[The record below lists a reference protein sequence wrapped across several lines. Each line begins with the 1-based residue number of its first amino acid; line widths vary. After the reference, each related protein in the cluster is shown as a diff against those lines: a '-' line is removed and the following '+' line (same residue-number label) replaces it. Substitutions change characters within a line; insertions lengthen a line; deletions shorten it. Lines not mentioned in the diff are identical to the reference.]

1 MKLNA
6 ASLVAAVL
14 ASNLA
19 MVHYSEPGLCST
31 RKTVSSEPAPFASKT
46 NTKSK
51 SKANYGQ
58 TDKKTT
64 GSSSQGPSDG
74 AAVVADNP
82 IIQTMDAELKR
93 SLAKLRNAGKV
104 PLYYLA
110 YRLYEGNWEKIS
122 ATNGAILDDYPNN
135 SWRMLAVD
143 LRVGTPKF
151 DNTHFLRGKNSS
163 SPHQYEKST
172 TLSSTLPS
180 DGAGIPLQECLWLKT
195 DEAYKAAQQRY
206 SELVANNEVMSDE
219 DDKSDDFSSQPI
231 HKYISPIKEIK
242 FDRALWRERVRRLSL
257 IFLKHPLLLQNSTVA
272 FVSEPQL
279 RYFVNS
285 YGSKIIEQ
293 HLDYHLMI
301 VANTLADDGM
311 ALSLNDTISRPDAS
325 LFPDEKEL
333 AARVEK
339 LANKLEQ
346 LRKAPV
352 AEPFVGPAILS
363 GKAAAVF
370 FHESFG
376 HRVEAVHEKSE
387 NEGKTFAKKLGTQV
401 MPRFLTVVDD
411 PTLEKW
417 NGEYLNGHYKYDDE
431 GVPGQAVTLAKSGVL
446 TGFLLNRTMVQGFSR
461 SNGHGRS
468 SPGWNPVARQ
478 ANLIVNADPKKQVP
492 FEKLRALLIGQLK
505 KEHKPY
511 GLLFD
516 EIQGGHTY
524 TARGSEQTYYIN
536 PLIVYKIFAD
546 GKPDQLIR
554 GAEIIG
560 TPLAALEH
568 VIAAGEERSVFN
580 GVCGRESG
588 PVPVSAVAPSL
599 LIESMETK
607 RSAKSF
613 DKVPIL
619 PPPGNNTKVE
629 TKPPSEH
636 SSKGGSQ

>member
-1 MKLNA
+1 MPKSGTKNSLKTLATILTIAFIALSLNSA
-6 ASLVAAVL
+6 QAITETVS
-14 ASNLA
+14 ASND
-19 MVHYSEPGLCST
+19 ET
-31 RKTVSSEPAPFASKT
+31 IK
-46 NTKSK
+46 
-51 SKANYGQ
+51 
-58 TDKKTT
+58 
-64 GSSSQGPSDG
+64 
-74 AAVVADNP
+74 
-82 IIQTMDAELKR
+82 TMDQELKR
-93 SLAKLRNAGKV
+93 SLAKLRNANKV

-110 YRLYEGNWEKIS
+110 YRLYEGAWEKIS
-122 ATNGAILDDYPNN
+122 ATNGAVHDEYPNN

-172 TLSSTLPS
+172 ILTSTLPT
-180 DGAGIPLQECLWLKT
+180 DGAGLPLQQCLWLKT

-206 SELVANNEVMSDE
+206 SELVANNEVMSAE

-231 HKYISPIKEIK
+231 HNYVSPIKQTN
-242 FDRALWRERVRRLSL
+242 FDRALWTERVKRLSM
-257 IFLKHPLLLQNSTVA
+257 IFLKHPTLLQNSTVA
-272 FVSEPQL
+272 FVSEPQT

-285 YGSKIIEQ
+285 EGSQIIEQ
-293 HLDYHLMI
+293 HVDYHLMI
-301 VANTLADDGM
+301 VGSTLADDGM
-311 ALSLNDTISRPDAS
+311 SLSLNDTIERPDPT

-339 LANKLEQ
+339 LATKLEQ

-352 AEPFVGPAILS
+352 AEPYVGPAILS

-387 NEGKTFAKKLGTQV
+387 NEGKTFAKKLGSPV
-401 MPRFLTVVDD
+401 MPNFLTVVDD
-411 PTLEKW
+411 PTIQKAH
-417 NGEYLNGHYKYDDE
+417 GEYLNGFYKYDDE
-431 GVPGQAVTLAKSGVL
+431 GVPGQAVTLAKNGIL
-446 TGFLLNRTMVQGFSR
+446 TGFLLDRTMVQGFTK

-478 ANLIVNADPKKQVP
+478 ANLIVSADAKKQVP
-492 FEKLRALLIGQLK
+492 FQTLRAMLISQLK
-505 KEHKPY
+505 KQHKTY

-524 TARGSEQTYYIN
+524 TTRGSEQTYYIQ

-568 VIAAGEERSVFN
+568 VVAAGTDRSVFN

-599 LIESMETK
+599 LIDSMETK
-607 RSAKSF
+607 RAAKSF
-613 DKVPIL
+613 DKIPIL
-619 PPPGNNTKVE
+619 PPPTA
-629 TKPPSEH
+629 TT
-636 SSKGGSQ
+636 GGAPAQK

>member
-1 MKLNA
+1 MKI
-6 ASLVAAVL
+6 L
-14 ASNLA
+14 ATTLSIAL
-19 MVHYSEPGLCST
+19 
-31 RKTVSSEPAPFASKT
+31 FASSIT
-46 NTKSK
+46 SALAVTEPVSASK
-51 SKANYGQ
+51 NE
-58 TDKKTT
+58 
-64 GSSSQGPSDG
+64 
-74 AAVVADNP
+74 
-82 IIQTMDAELKR
+82 IIQTMDQELKR
-93 SLAKLRNAGKV
+93 SLAKLRSANKV

-110 YRLYEGNWEKIS
+110 YRLYEGAWEKIS
-122 ATNGAILDDYPNN
+122 ATNGAVQDEYPNN

-172 TLSSTLPS
+172 ILTSTLPA
-180 DGAGIPLQECLWLKT
+180 DGAGLALQQCLWLKT

-206 SELVANNEVMSDE
+206 SELVANNEVMSAE

-231 HKYISPIKEIK
+231 HNYVSPLKQTG
-242 FDRALWRERVRRLSL
+242 FDRALWRERVKRLSM
-257 IFLKHPLLLQNSTVA
+257 IFLKHPSLLQNSTVA
-272 FVSEPQL
+272 FVSEPQI

-285 YGSKIIEQ
+285 EGSEMIEQ
-293 HLDYHLMI
+293 HVDYHLMI
-301 VANTLADDGM
+301 VGSTLAEDGM
-311 ALSLNDTISRPDAS
+311 ALSLNDTIEKPDPS

-339 LANKLEQ
+339 LATKLEQ

-352 AEPFVGPAILS
+352 AEPYVGPAILS

-401 MPRFLTVVDD
+401 MPNFLTVVDD
-411 PTLEKW
+411 PTIEKA
-417 NGEYLNGHYKYDDE
+417 NGEYLNGFYKFDDE
-431 GVPGQAVTLAKSGVL
+431 GVPGQAVTLAKNGIL
-446 TGFLLNRTMVQGFSR
+446 TGFLLDRTMVQGFSK

-478 ANLIVNADPKKQVP
+478 ANLIVSADAKKQVP
-492 FEKLRALLIGQLK
+492 FQTLRAMLVSDLK
-505 KEHKPY
+505 KQHKAY

-524 TARGSEQTYYIN
+524 TTRGSEQTYYIQ
-536 PLIVYKIFAD
+536 PLIVYKVFAD

-560 TPLAALEH
+560 TPLSALEH
-568 VIAAGEERSVFN
+568 VIAAGSDRSVFN

-607 RSAKSF
+607 RAAKSF
-613 DKVPIL
+613 DKIPIL
-619 PPPGNNTKVE
+619 PPPGATTSGAATQK
-629 TKPPSEH
+629 
-636 SSKGGSQ
+636 

>member
-1 MKLNA
+1 M
-6 ASLVAAVL
+6 VAGLVL
-14 ASNLA
+14 ANQA
-19 MVHYSEPGLCST
+19 MAAAPNAVA
-31 RKTVSSEPAPFASKT
+31 VS
-46 NTKSK
+46 
-51 SKANYGQ
+51 
-58 TDKKTT
+58 
-64 GSSSQGPSDG
+64 
-74 AAVVADNP
+74 DNP
-82 IIQTMDAELKR
+82 TIQTMDKELKR
-93 SLAKLRNAGKV
+93 SLAKLRNANKAT
-104 PLYYLA
+104 LYYLA
-110 YRLYEGNWEKIS
+110 YRLYEGAWEKIS
-122 ATNGAILDDYPNN
+122 ASNGALQDDYPDN

-172 TLSSTLPS
+172 VLTSTLPS
-180 DGAGIPLQECLWLKT
+180 DGSGIPLQECLWLKT

-206 SELVANNEVMSDE
+206 SELVANNEVMSAE

-231 HKYISPIKEIK
+231 HKYVSPIKETK
-242 FDRALWRERVRRLSL
+242 FDRNLWRERVRRLSL

-272 FVSEPQL
+272 FVSEPQV

-285 YGSKIIEQ
+285 EGSEIIEQ
-293 HLDYHLMI
+293 HLDYHIMI

-311 ALSLNDTISRPDAS
+311 ALSLSDTISRPDAS

-333 AARVEK
+333 AARVDK
-339 LANKLEQ
+339 LATKLEQ

-352 AEPFVGPAILS
+352 AEPYVGPAILS

-387 NEGKTFAKKLGTQV
+387 NEGKTFAKKLGTLV
-401 MPRFLTVVDD
+401 MPNFLTVVDD
-411 PTLEKW
+411 PTIEKS
-417 NGEYLNGHYKYDDE
+417 NGEYLNGFYRYDDE
-431 GVPGQAVTLAKSGVL
+431 GVPGQAVTLAKNGIL
-446 TGFLLNRTMVQGFSR
+446 TGFLLNRTMVQGFSK

-468 SPGWNPVARQ
+468 SPGWNSVARQ
-478 ANLIVNADPKKQVP
+478 ANLIVNADAKKQVP
-492 FEKLRALLIGQLK
+492 FDKLRALLISQLK
-505 KEHKPY
+505 REHKPY

-524 TARGSEQTYYIN
+524 TTRGSEQTYYIN

-568 VIAAGEERSVFN
+568 VTAAGTDRAVFN

-599 LIESMETK
+599 LIDSMETK

-619 PPPGNNTKVE
+619 PPPGTTAANNV
-629 TKPPSEH
+629 
-636 SSKGGSQ
+636 KGGSQ

>member
-1 MKLNA
+1 MPNSGIKNRLRIFATTLTIALLALNFSSA
-6 ASLVAAVL
+6 NAVTEPVS
-14 ASNLA
+14 ASNN
-19 MVHYSEPGLCST
+19 ET
-31 RKTVSSEPAPFASKT
+31 IK
-46 NTKSK
+46 
-51 SKANYGQ
+51 
-58 TDKKTT
+58 
-64 GSSSQGPSDG
+64 
-74 AAVVADNP
+74 
-82 IIQTMDAELKR
+82 TMDLELKR
-93 SLAKLRNAGKV
+93 SLAKLRNANKV

-110 YRLYEGNWEKIS
+110 YRLYEGAWEKIS
-122 ATNGAILDDYPNN
+122 ATNGAVHDEYPNN

-172 TLSSTLPS
+172 ILTSTLPT
-180 DGAGIPLQECLWLKT
+180 DGAGLPLQQCLWLKT

-206 SELVANNEVMSDE
+206 SELVANNEVMSAE
-219 DDKSDDFSSQPI
+219 DDKSDDFSSQPV
-231 HKYISPIKEIK
+231 HNYVSPIKQTG
-242 FDRALWRERVRRLSL
+242 FDRALWTDRVKRLSM
-257 IFLKHPLLLQNSTVA
+257 IFLKHPTLLQNSTVA
-272 FVSEPQL
+272 FVSEPQT

-285 YGSKIIEQ
+285 EGSEIIEQ
-293 HLDYHLMI
+293 HVDYHLMI
-301 VANTLADDGM
+301 VGSTLAEDGM
-311 ALSLNDTISRPDAS
+311 ALSLNDTIEKPDPA

-339 LANKLEQ
+339 LATKLEQ

-352 AEPFVGPAILS
+352 AEPYVGPAILS

-387 NEGKTFAKKLGTQV
+387 NEGKTFAKKLGSPV
-401 MPRFLTVVDD
+401 MPNFLTVVDD
-411 PTLEKW
+411 PTIEKA
-417 NGEYLNGHYKYDDE
+417 NGEYLNGFYKYDDE
-431 GVPGQAVTLAKSGVL
+431 GVPGQAVTLAKNGIL
-446 TGFLLNRTMVQGFSR
+446 TGFLLDRTMVQGFHK

-478 ANLIVNADPKKQVP
+478 ANLIVTADAKKQVP
-492 FEKLRALLIGQLK
+492 FPALRAMLVSQLK
-505 KEHKPY
+505 KQHKTY

-524 TARGSEQTYYIN
+524 TTRGSEQTYYIQ
-536 PLIVYKIFAD
+536 PLIVYKVFAD

-568 VIAAGEERSVFN
+568 VVAAGTDRAVFN

-599 LIESMETK
+599 LIDSMETK
-607 RSAKSF
+607 RAAKSF
-613 DKVPIL
+613 DKIPIL
-619 PPPGNNTKVE
+619 PPPTATTSGAPAQK
-629 TKPPSEH
+629 
-636 SSKGGSQ
+636 

>member
-1 MKLNA
+1 MTFALLA
-6 ASLVAAVL
+6 LSLTSAHAVIEVVS
-14 ASNLA
+14 ASNN
-19 MVHYSEPGLCST
+19 ET
-31 RKTVSSEPAPFASKT
+31 IK
-46 NTKSK
+46 
-51 SKANYGQ
+51 
-58 TDKKTT
+58 
-64 GSSSQGPSDG
+64 
-74 AAVVADNP
+74 
-82 IIQTMDAELKR
+82 TMDLELKR
-93 SLAKLRNAGKV
+93 SLAKLRNANKV

-110 YRLYEGNWEKIS
+110 YRLYEGAWEKIS
-122 ATNGAILDDYPNN
+122 ATNGAVHDEYPNN

-172 TLSSTLPS
+172 ILTSTLPT
-180 DGAGIPLQECLWLKT
+180 DGAGLPLQQCLWLKT

-206 SELVANNEVMSDE
+206 SELVANNEVMSAE
-219 DDKSDDFSSQPI
+219 DDKSDDFSSEPI
-231 HKYISPIKEIK
+231 HNYVSPIKQTG
-242 FDRALWRERVRRLSL
+242 FDRALWTDRVKRLSM
-257 IFLKHPLLLQNSTVA
+257 IFLKHPTLLQNSTVA
-272 FVSEPQL
+272 FVSEPQT

-285 YGSKIIEQ
+285 EGSEMIEQ
-293 HLDYHLMI
+293 HVDYHLMI
-301 VANTLADDGM
+301 VGSTLADDGM
-311 ALSLNDTISRPDAS
+311 SLSLNDTIERPDPS

-339 LANKLEQ
+339 LATKLEQ

-352 AEPFVGPAILS
+352 AEPYVGPAILS

-387 NEGKTFAKKLGTQV
+387 NEGKTFAKKLGSPV
-401 MPRFLTVVDD
+401 MPNFLTVVDD
-411 PTLEKW
+411 PTIEKA
-417 NGEYLNGHYKYDDE
+417 NGEYLNGFYKYDDE
-431 GVPGQAVTLAKSGVL
+431 GVPGQAVTLAKNGIL
-446 TGFLLNRTMVQGFSR
+446 TGFLLDRTMVQGFHK

-478 ANLIVNADPKKQVP
+478 ANLIVTADAKKQVP
-492 FEKLRALLIGQLK
+492 FQTLRALLVSQLK
-505 KEHKPY
+505 KQHKTY

-524 TARGSEQTYYIN
+524 TTRGSEQTYYIQ

-568 VIAAGEERSVFN
+568 VVAAGTDRSVFN

-607 RSAKSF
+607 RAAKSF
-613 DKVPIL
+613 DKIPIL
-619 PPPGNNTKVE
+619 PPPPAT
-629 TKPPSEH
+629 T
-636 SSKGGSQ
+636 GGAPAQK

>member
-1 MKLNA
+1 MN
-6 ASLVAAVL
+6 
-14 ASNLA
+14 
-19 MVHYSEPGLCST
+19 
-31 RKTVSSEPAPFASKT
+31 
-46 NTKSK
+46 
-51 SKANYGQ
+51 Q
-58 TDKKTT
+58 
-64 GSSSQGPSDG
+64 
-74 AAVVADNP
+74 
-82 IIQTMDAELKR
+82 ELKR
-93 SLAKLRNAGKV
+93 SLDKLRTANKV

-110 YRLYEGNWEKIS
+110 YRLYEGSWEKIS
-122 ATNGAILDDYPNN
+122 ATNGAVHDEYPNN

-172 TLSSTLPS
+172 ILTSTLPP
-180 DGAGIPLQECLWLKT
+180 DGAGLPLQQCLWLKT

-206 SELVANNEVMSDE
+206 SELVANNEVMSAE
-219 DDKSDDFSSQPI
+219 DDKSDDFSSQPV
-231 HKYISPIKEIK
+231 HNYVSAIKQTG
-242 FDRALWRERVRRLSL
+242 FDRALWTERIKRLSM
-257 IFLKHPLLLQNSTVA
+257 IFLKHPTLLQNSTVA
-272 FVSEPQL
+272 FVSEPQT

-285 YGSKIIEQ
+285 EGSEIIEQ
-293 HLDYHLMI
+293 HVDYHLMI
-301 VANTLADDGM
+301 VGSTLAEDGM
-311 ALSLNDTISRPDAS
+311 ALSLNDTIEKPDPA

-339 LANKLEQ
+339 LATKLEQ
-346 LRKAPV
+346 LRRAPV
-352 AEPFVGPAILS
+352 AEPYVGPAILS

-387 NEGKTFAKKLGTQV
+387 NEGKTFAKKLGSPV
-401 MPRFLTVVDD
+401 MPNFLTVVDD
-411 PTLEKW
+411 PTIEKV
-417 NGEYLNGHYKYDDE
+417 NGEYLNGFYKYDDE
-431 GVPGQAVTLAKSGVL
+431 GVPGQAVTLAKNGIL
-446 TGFLLNRTMVQGFSR
+446 TGFLLDRTMVQGFSK

-478 ANLIVNADPKKQVP
+478 ANLIVTADAKKQVP
-492 FEKLRALLIGQLK
+492 FQTLRAMLVSQLK
-505 KEHKPY
+505 KQHKTY

-524 TARGSEQTYYIN
+524 TTRGSEQTYYIQ
-536 PLIVYKIFAD
+536 PLIVYKVFAD

-568 VIAAGEERSVFN
+568 VVAAGTDRSVFN

-599 LIESMETK
+599 LIDSMETK
-607 RSAKSF
+607 RAAKSF
-613 DKVPIL
+613 DKIPIL
-619 PPPGNNTKVE
+619 PPPPAT
-629 TKPPSEH
+629 T
-636 SSKGGSQ
+636 GGASAQP